1 MKNIS
6 NMLVLTQSLKPRSQI
21 MIPGYKE
28 DEEAGHSITF
38 NMLKERQDNEESPC
52 FVLGPGYH
60 T

>member
-1 MKNIS
+1 
-6 NMLVLTQSLKPRSQI
+6 

-38 NMLKERQDNEESPC
+38 NMIKERQHNEESSY
-52 FVLGPGYH
+52 FVLSPGYH

>member
-1 MKNIS
+1 
-6 NMLVLTQSLKPRSQI
+6 